1 MIWRLL
7 EWMMKMKRM
16 NDEKIEIMR
25 MYNENIEIMRMILM
39 MKEIEIGYINDCM
52 MKNIYLKWWIWM
64 IKNRNYEYY
73 DENME

>member
-7 EWMMKMKRM
+7 EWMMKIKRM
-16 NDEKIEIMR
+16 NDEK
-25 MYNENIEIMRMILM
+25 IEIMRMILM

-64 IKNRNYEYY
+64 IKNRNYEYN

>member
-7 EWMMKMKRM
+7 EWMMKIKRM
-16 NDEKIEIMR
+16 ND
-25 MYNENIEIMRMILM
+25 ENIEIMRMILM

-64 IKNRNYEYY
+64 IKNRNYEYN